1 MKIWTGQFN
10 VCMGMGHVSKIWVL
24 RW

>member
-10 VCMGMGHVSKIWVL
+10 VGVGMGHVSKIWVL